1 MGVYADQDGKLVRTE
16 RVELDVAGART
27 DVPELVGVLRA
38 STSAADQ
45 TETEPEPER
54 EDA

>member
-1 MGVYADQDGKLVRTE
+1 VVYD
-16 RVELDVAGART
+16 AGEFDPFAGGYP
-27 DVPELVGVLRA
+27 VPPMPGQVLPELVGVLRA